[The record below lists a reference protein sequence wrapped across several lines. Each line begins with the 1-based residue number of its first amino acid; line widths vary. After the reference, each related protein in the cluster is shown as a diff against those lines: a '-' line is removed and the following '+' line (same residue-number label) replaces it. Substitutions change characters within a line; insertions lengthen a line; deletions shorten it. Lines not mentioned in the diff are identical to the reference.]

1 MTICGS
7 HSDCIALAELDVRS
21 MFTGIVET
29 VGVLEEISDSEDGVE
44 VHLKTGSIDLSDT
57 KIGDSLAVNGICLTV
72 TEIETD
78 AVRVFVSNETL
89 SRTAFGS
96 YREGA
101 LVNLEQPLRLNQG
114 LGGHF
119 VSGHIDG
126 IGRCVELA
134 QDGASIRLEVEVP
147 QKLGRFIATKGSI
160 TLNGV
165 SLTINSV
172 VDEMESTI
180 FSVNII
186 PHTLKAT
193 TLGRLS
199 IGNQFNVEVDMIAR
213 YVERLTHFQ

>member
-1 MTICGS
+1 
-7 HSDCIALAELDVRS
+7 

-29 VGVLEEISDSEDGVE
+29 VGILQEISDSEDGVE
-44 VHLKTGSIDLSDT
+44 VHLNTGSIGLSDT

-101 LVNLEQPLRLNQG
+101 FVNLEQPLRLNQG

-126 IGRCVELA
+126 IGRCVELTL
-134 QDGASIRLEVEVP
+134 DGASIRLEVEVP
-147 QKLGRFIATKGSI
+147 KKLGRFIATKGSI
-160 TLNGV
+160 TLDGV